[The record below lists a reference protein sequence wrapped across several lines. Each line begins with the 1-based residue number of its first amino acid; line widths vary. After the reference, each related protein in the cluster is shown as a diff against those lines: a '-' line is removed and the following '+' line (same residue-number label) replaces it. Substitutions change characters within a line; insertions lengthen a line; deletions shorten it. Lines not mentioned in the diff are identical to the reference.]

1 MRKIRLPKFK
11 KETIYLFVAG
21 IACVLLLVGTML
33 LLNSHLKSST
43 TTDVSKINSKRS
55 QVMVTGEGYHAQRGK
70 KSEQEKKRE
79 SRTRSDKSKAWK
91 KAAPNSQNIRQS
103 ESKTGRVV
111 KNNDRGKKGNNADK
125 LVKNHTGDEKLKKV
139 KKKGR
144 HTVKR
149 RKKNKNPKAP
159 ILTISYENVDRVE
172 RDITYINGTLL
183 SFTLSA
189 VSYRGTEIKR
199 GFTVELNGKPM
210 YGDGRKYTATI
221 DSDGGPKLKD
231 GLNEIVAS
239 VDYKTNKET
248 IKTTETFRVSMNS
261 EKGRKKEGNVTVS
274 CDCSELGI
282 HSYIDPKDDI
292 PVYEGE
298 KISHVVK
305 RYFYRS
311 GVKFEKDGTEDFGF
325 YLKRINFD
333 IIGRANEDL
342 KKTEEDLDDVKED
355 LKKAE
360 EGLKKVE
367 KDLKEADK
375 EGDIYKK
382 LQEKYKMLKARCE
395 ELEEKY
401 KMLEAKNE
409 KYKTYKKLREEY
421 KTSIYRE
428 SIGKYIDSLGE
439 KDFGKDSGW
448 KYKLN
453 GKFPDVGMSGERAYD
468 GDEIVIWYY
477 YPPPPPE

>member
-1 MRKIRLPKFK
+1 MKKIRLPKFK
-11 KETIYLFVAG
+11 KETLYLFAAG
-21 IACVLLLVGTML
+21 IACVLLLVGTAL
-33 LLNSHLKSST
+33 LLNSRSENAAA
-43 TTDVSKINSKRS
+43 TDVSKINSKRS
-55 QVMVTGEGYHAQRGK
+55 QVMVTGKGYHAQRGK

-103 ESKTGRVV
+103 ESRTGRIV
-111 KNNDRGKKGNNADK
+111 KNNDRGKKGDNADK
-125 LVKNHTGDEKLKKV
+125 SVNNHTNHTGDEKSKKV

-282 HSYIDPKDDI
+282 PSYINPKDDI

-305 RYFYRS
+305 RYFYRIGIGIDYS
-311 GVKFEKDGTEDFGF
+311 GTEDFGF

-333 IIGRANEDL
+333 TIKKADEYLEQLRKNLQETKKDL
-342 KKTEEDLDDVKED
+342 EKVSEKLKEEDDKSGDKY
-355 LKKAE
+355 KNIQE
-360 EGLKKVE
+360 E
-367 KDLKEADK
+367 
-375 EGDIYKK
+375 YKK
-382 LQEKYKMLKARCE
+382 LKEEYEKLQTELKKYK
-395 ELEEKY
+395 
-401 KMLEAKNE
+401 
-409 KYKTYKKLREEY
+409 
-421 KTSIYRE
+421 
-428 SIGKYIDSLGE
+428 KYIRLRRKNRGSIELNSLGE
-439 KDFGKDSGW
+439 KDFGKESGW
-448 KYKLN
+448 KYTLN
-453 GKFPDVGMSGERAYD
+453 GETPGDQERDNGAQGNNNSAGMSAKKARD
-468 GDEIVIWYY
+468 GDEIIIWYTL
-477 YPPPPPE
+477 EA